1 MSTPRIFLVLL
12 TVAVFTACGGDKGS
26 SAPDR
31 TALTD
36 TLAVHYYML
45 GAQGHYAEYVD
56 AMLSCDSTTADYKSR
71 MALALKHHYASIA
84 RDRQGVKRATVLRTE
99 MHDSG
104 RMANVFLNVTYGD
117 GSDEEIIFPLVYD
130 GQHWRIH

>member
-12 TVAVFTACGGDKGS
+12 TAAALTACGGDKGP
-26 SAPDR
+26 SASDR